1 MNPMLGVLAH
11 VHYAL
16 GILLVV
22 TVALLTWHHVGM
34 EHVKEFNVVNSY
46 TLTGDDSENKGASV
60 ARLERDGQTG
70 LFHCELVQ
78 QYKWPYCRLRL
89 LLGTDTEGIDLSG
102 YDRMTLDLSYDGP
115 GPHGMRVALVDYEP
129 GISDPANWWSNKV
142 NEIEAF
148 TVPEH
153 GQVEVPMNL
162 FYPAS
167 WWKQRV
173 KRPLLQTGTRLD
185 NVISIDLMT
194 DANNTLGTHLVTVRS
209 VRFYGKWIST
219 TNLLM
224 GLVALW
230 ILAAIGWPA
239 MAALALRRQLNTSKA
254 ELILLSEV
262 NKALQLETQELV
274 GQAYTDPLTGVLNRQ
289 GLRAA
294 LMGSSGILTDP
305 MCVIFIDIDHFK
317 RINDTHGHA
326 VGDDVLRQFARV
338 IASDIRTTDKL
349 VRWGGEEFLLVCSN
363 TNVAQAAALAEKLRH
378 ALHHQG
384 WPVHLRVTASFGVAE
399 HVTDEEFSDVIERAD
414 AALYSAK
421 LEGRDRVHAD
431 GLPKPPGQAAGASLD
446 ISTSASTDAS
456 DDVAPA
462 MHA

>member
-1 MNPMLGVLAH
+1 MLGVLAH

-16 GILLVV
+16 GLLLIV
-22 TVALLTWHHVGM
+22 TIALITWHRYGM
-34 EHVKEFNVVNSY
+34 ERMVEFNVMNSY
-46 TLTGDDSENKGASV
+46 TLMGSDSENEGASV
-60 ARLERDGQTG
+60 ATLERRGNTG
-70 LFHCELVQ
+70 LFRCELVQ
-78 QYKWPYCRLRL
+78 KYKWPYCRLRL

-102 YDRMTLDLSYDGP
+102 YDRMTLDMAYEGP

-129 GISDPANWWSNKV
+129 GISDPANWWTNKV

-153 GQVEVPMNL
+153 GKVDVPMNL

-194 DANNTLGTHLVTVRS
+194 DPNNMLGKHLVTVRS

-219 TNLLM
+219 THLLT

-230 ILAAIGWPA
+230 ILAAVGWPVT
-239 MAALALRRQLNTSKA
+239 AALVLRRQLNSSKA
-254 ELILLSEV
+254 ELALLSEV
-262 NKALQLETQELV
+262 NKALQLEAQELV

-294 LMGSSGILTDP
+294 LISTSSILTDP
-305 MCVIFIDIDHFK
+305 MCVIFMDIDHFK

-338 IASDIRTTDKL
+338 IGSDIRTSDKL

-363 TNVAQAAALAEKLRH
+363 TSVAQAAALAEKLRQS
-378 ALHHQG
+378 LHQQA
-384 WPVHLRVTASFGVAE
+384 WPADLRVTASFGVAE
-399 HVTDEEFSDVIERAD
+399 HAADEEFSDVIERAD
-414 AALYSAK
+414 AELYSAK
-421 LEGRDRVHAD
+421 LAGRDRVHAD
-431 GLPKPPGQAAGASLD
+431 GLPKPLGAAAAEGAP
-446 ISTSASTDAS
+446 
-456 DDVAPA
+456 VAVEC
-462 MHA
+462 